1 MPRLQRSAL
10 LPYTAADVY
19 QIINDVGRY
28 PEFLPWCKRAV
39 VLTDEPTAMVA
50 RLTVEAKGFR
60 ESFTT
65 ANTLEP
71 GRAIRLDLVDG
82 PFSHFN
88 GEWRLSGLGGSG
100 CRVELDLTFAVSGAR
115 RLLSRLVAKSIGS
128 AANAVMDAFC
138 DRAHDLLASS
148 CGSK

>member
-10 LPYTAADVY
+10 LPYAAADVY
-19 QIINDVGRY
+19 HIINDVARY
-28 PEFLPWCKRAV
+28 PEFLPWCKSAV
-39 VLTDEPTAMVA
+39 ILADEPAAMVA

-65 ANTLEP
+65 TNALQP
-71 GRAIRLDLVDG
+71 GHAIRLDLVDG

-88 GEWRLSGLGGSG
+88 GEWRLSGVGGGG
-100 CRVELDLTFAVSGAR
+100 CRVELDLSFAFKGAR
-115 RLLSRLVAKSIGS
+115 RLLSQVVVKSIGT

-138 DRAHDLLASS
+138 DRAHDLLAAS